1 MPATRRM
8 ILAGLAAPL
17 LAAGAA
23 AQKLSDRAITIIV
36 PFSPGSGPDILARI
50 AADELRQRWNQPVIV
65 DNKPGASGNI
75 GAGAASRAAP
85 DGHTILLSVNTFLMT
100 AALQKTLPY
109 DPVKSFD
116 PVIELAAGSLALA
129 VHAAVPLADT
139 KAFIAAAKSKPDE
152 MVYSS
157 PGRGTPHHMAME
169 LFKLRTGAGLRHIP
183 YSGTAGAV
191 NDLIAGHVQAMF
203 IPIHV
208 GLQHAQAGKLRLLA
222 IGSAKR
228 SPLAPEVPTLAEQG
242 IDGLDVDLWYGISAP
257 AGTPRAVIDQYN
269 AALNEILASARVRA
283 LLQNQGLEPR
293 GGTAQNLVD
302 LIARDQPRWVE
313 VVKSA
318 GIPLE

>member
-257 AGTPRAVIDQYN
+257 AGTPRAIIDQYN